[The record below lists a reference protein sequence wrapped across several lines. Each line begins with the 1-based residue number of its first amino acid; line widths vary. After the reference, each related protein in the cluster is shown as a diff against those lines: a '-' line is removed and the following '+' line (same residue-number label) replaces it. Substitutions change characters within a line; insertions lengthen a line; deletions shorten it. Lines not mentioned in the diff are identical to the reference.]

1 MRLGCAACAVAVL
14 LVIGAAPA
22 EAHLIGTN
30 TMPTNY
36 RTRVLAVSP
45 PIQGLEVRAAEIG
58 GALELI
64 NRTGRQ
70 VIVLGARS
78 EPYLR
83 VEADGGVDENRRSP
97 TWLASRPPGSPP
109 PRSPSV
115 DSAAPPDWHRLSRG
129 VRVVWHDHRAHWT
142 GPDPPQVRRAPKRRQ
157 VVISPWQVPLRVG
170 GQTAVITGEVVWVP
184 GSSWWPWLAVAAAL
198 AGVVGVGGR
207 TRSWR
212 LVVIVAVT
220 VAVTLDV
227 LHTVG
232 ALLASVVPVLVRI
245 YASSPSVAGW
255 VLGGLAVHR
264 LLRRPDAESGPF
276 YLLAAGFFIAFA
288 GGLADVTAL
297 GRSQVSTALPVDL
310 TRATVAASLGLG
322 AGMVI
327 VALLKLPRPG
337 AS

>member
-14 LVIGAAPA
+14 LVVGAAPA
-22 EAHLIGTN
+22 EAHLIGIN
-30 TMPTNY
+30 AMPTNY
-36 RTRVLAVSP
+36 ATRVLAVSP
-45 PIQGLEVRAAEIG
+45 PVQGLEVRAAEIG

-70 VIVLGARS
+70 VIVLGTRL

-97 TWLASRPPGSPP
+97 TWLASRPPGSPT

-115 DSAAPPDWHRLSRG
+115 DPAAPPDWHRLRRG

-142 GPDPPQVRRAPKRRQ
+142 GADPPQVRRAPQRRQ
-157 VVISPWQVPLRVG
+157 VVIPRWQVPLRVG
-170 GQTAVITGEVVWVP
+170 GQATVITGEVVWVP
-184 GSSWWPWLAVAAAL
+184 GSSWWPWLAVAAVL
-198 AGVVGVGGR
+198 AGVVGAAGR
-207 TRSWR
+207 TRSSR

-227 LHTVG
+227 LHTLG
-232 ALLASVVPVLVRI
+232 ALLASVMPVLVRV
-245 YASSPSVAGW
+245 YASSPSAAGW

-264 LLRRPDAESGPF
+264 LVRRPDAVSGPF

-310 TRATVAASLGLG
+310 ARVTVAASLGLG
-322 AGMVI
+322 VGMVI
-327 VALLKLPRPG
+327 VALLELPRSG
-337 AS
+337 DT

>member
-1 MRLGCAACAVAVL
+1 M
-14 LVIGAAPA
+14 
-22 EAHLIGTN
+22 
-30 TMPTNY
+30 
-36 RTRVLAVSP
+36 
-45 PIQGLEVRAAEIG
+45 
-58 GALELI
+58 
-64 NRTGRQ
+64 
-70 VIVLGARS
+70 
-78 EPYLR
+78 
-83 VEADGGVDENRRSP
+83 
-97 TWLASRPPGSPP
+97 
-109 PRSPSV
+109 
-115 DSAAPPDWHRLSRG
+115 
-129 VRVVWHDHRAHWT
+129 
-142 GPDPPQVRRAPKRRQ
+142 
-157 VVISPWQVPLRVG
+157 
-170 GQTAVITGEVVWVP
+170 
-184 GSSWWPWLAVAAAL
+184 AAAL

-327 VALLKLPRPG
+327 VALLKLPRSG
-337 AS
+337 AT